1 MKYRR
6 LLSGSGILVAA
17 VLAVALITIN
27 NNLFTGVRLDLT
39 ENKLFTLSTGTINI
53 ISTLEEPISLDFYLS
68 RKTLADFP
76 QLMNYANRVRDLLEE
91 YAAKS
96 GGKIALSIIEPEPFS
111 EEEDQAVASGLNG
124 ISVNAAG
131 DRAYFGLVGVNST
144 DDEANIPF
152 FQTSRNRRWS
162 TTLPS

>member
-96 GGKIALSIIEPEPFS
+96 GGKIALSIIETGAFS
-111 EEEDQAVASGLNG
+111 
-124 ISVNAAG
+124 
-131 DRAYFGLVGVNST
+131 
-144 DDEANIPF
+144 
-152 FQTSRNRRWS
+152 RRKK
-162 TTLPS
+162 TRL